1 MKIPFHMVKDSK
13 KTLKIKYSIK
23 MKKSWEKEGE
33 IRAACAKKTL
43 HFSSENECNV
53 GDLLIE
59 DYGLATHSK
68 FSGIFHQD
76 R

>member
-1 MKIPFHMVKDSK
+1 
-13 KTLKIKYSIK
+13 